1 MTDKNVL
8 VIGGG
13 VAGLSAA
20 IELARLGVRVDL
32 VEKSNFPGGHAIQF
46 ACKAA
51 DKCVKCGACAAEE
64 KLRDA
69 LEHQNIRLLAGA
81 QVQNLSKNNGKFSA
95 TVQKKPAYIDPK
107 KCTDCGLCFD
117 KCPSGAILRGF
128 SKSHSPFYSL
138 CEEKCLYVKDKS
150 CRLCEDICPE
160 SAICLDKPGESYRCD
175 PDAVVVATGF
185 TPFNPKNKPYGYK
198 VLKNVITNLELE
210 RMLRAESRA
219 IRPSDNTEPKRIA
232 FIQCVGSRDAQLG
245 HLWCSKICCGSALR
259 MARLIKTRQPETEI
273 TFFYM
278 DVQTFGKDFKVFYE
292 SVQKDIRMIR
302 AIPGDI
308 FKTENESLRVTFL
321 NPPTHETMDE
331 YFDMA
336 VLSVAIT
343 PCSDNKSLAE
353 LTGLE
358 IADSG
363 FFDSAGAK
371 SGQGIFTAGTA
382 QRPMSI
388 AESIASA
395 GEAAWKTMRYLEFRN
410 EK

>member
-8 VIGGG
+8 IIGGG

-20 IELARLGVRVDL
+20 LELARLGLRVDL
-32 VEKSNFPGGHAIQF
+32 VEKSDFPGGHAIQF

-69 LEHQNIRLLAGA
+69 VQHPNIRLLTGA
-81 QVQNLSKNNGKFSA
+81 QVENLSKNNGRFSA
-95 TVQKKPAYIDPK
+95 SVQKKPAYIDPQ

-138 CEEKCLYVKDKS
+138 CEEKCLYIKDKS
-150 CRLCEDICPE
+150 CRVCEEVCPE
-160 SAICLDKPGESYRCD
+160 SALRLDKSRESYPCE
-175 PDAVVVATGF
+175 PDAVIVAAGF
-185 TPFNPKNKPYGYK
+185 TPFSPENKPYGYK
-198 VLKNVITNLELE
+198 IFKNVITNLELE
-210 RMLRAESRA
+210 RMLRLESRA
-219 IRPSDNTEPKRIA
+219 VRPSDNAEPKKIA
-232 FIQCVGSRDAQLG
+232 FVQCVGSRDAQLG
-245 HLWCSKICCGSALR
+245 HVWCSKICCGSALR
-259 MARLIKTRQPETEI
+259 MARVIKTRQPETEI

-308 FKTENESLRVTFL
+308 FKTGDEGLRVTFL
-321 NPPTHETMDE
+321 DPPSHETIE
-331 YFDMA
+331 EIFDMV
-336 VLSVAIT
+336 VLSIAIT
-343 PCSDNKSLAE
+343 PCNDSKSLAE
-353 LTGLE
+353 LTGLD

-363 FFDSAGAK
+363 FFDIAESK

-382 QRPMSI
+382 QGPMSI

-395 GEAAWKTMRYLEFRN
+395 GEAAWKTMKYLEVRS